1 MCEKYLIIFCIFANL
16 KLAKRHRK
24 KEKTYMNKGEFL
36 KVMGEKANG
45 SAAQAK
51 IYYDAFVDTITA
63 ALKKGD
69 TVALMGF
76 GTFELK
82 KKAARTGI
90 NPLTKEKIKIKASKT
105 PALKFSSAYKATFNT
120 KK

>member
-1 MCEKYLIIFCIFANL
+1 MY
-16 KLAKRHRK
+16 
-24 KEKTYMNKGEFL
+24 KTEFF
-36 KVMGEKANG
+36 KVMGDKANG

-51 IYYDAFVDTITA
+51 IYYDAFVETVTE

-105 PALKFSSAYKATFNT
+105 PALKFSSAYKAEFNT

>member
-1 MCEKYLIIFCIFANL
+1 
-16 KLAKRHRK
+16 
-24 KEKTYMNKGEFL
+24 MNKTEFF
-36 KVMGEKANG
+36 KVMGDKANG

-51 IYYDAFVDTITA
+51 IYYDAFVETVTE

-69 TVALMGF
+69 TVALMG
-76 GTFELK
+76 FELK

-105 PALKFSSAYKATFNT
+105 PALKFSSAYKAEFNT